1 MNKKLPNI
9 FVNKIDKKLNNNE
22 KVYYGE
28 HDKNKEDV
36 VDEFK
41 DIKDIRDKMNE
52 MYKDV
57 PFLYKKKVS
66 ITLKDKTIEA
76 KVISYNQNY
85 LITMNNERILLDDIL
100 DIKFI

>member
-9 FVNKIDKKLNNNE
+9 FVNKIDKKLDNNE

-28 HDKNKEDV
+28 HGKNKEDV

-66 ITLKDKTIEA
+66 ITLKDKTMEA

-85 LITMNNERILLDDIL
+85 LITMNNERILLDDII

>member
-9 FVNKIDKKLNNNE
+9 FVNKINKKLDNNKE
-22 KVYYGE
+22 VYYSE
-28 HDKNKEDV
+28 HENHEENV
-36 VDEFK
+36 IDEFK
-41 DIKDIRDKMNE
+41 GIKNIRDKINE

-57 PFLYKKKVS
+57 PFLYKKKVL
-66 ITLKDKTIEA
+66 ITMKDKTFES

-85 LITMNNERILLDDIL
+85 LITMDNKRILLDDII